1 MAMKNS
7 QIKALIEKNGRQ
19 SEILVCTEELSEL
32 IQAISKCERNR
43 LGDDYS
49 KNDLDNLYEEIA
61 DVQITIKLLKQL
73 FRLDPN
79 RIQAWQRRKEQR
91 TIKRYDL

>member
-1 MAMKNS
+1 MKKS
-7 QIKALIEKNGRQ
+7 QIKTLIEKNGRQ
-19 SEILVCTEELSEL
+19 SELLVCTEELSEL

-49 KNDLDNLYEEIA
+49 QNDLDNLYEEIA
-61 DVQITIKLLKQL
+61 DVQIVIKLLKQL

-91 TIKRYDL
+91 TVKRYGL

>member
-1 MAMKNS
+1 MKKS
-7 QIKALIEKNGRQ
+7 QIKELIEKNGRQ
-19 SEILVCTEELSEL
+19 SELLVCTEELSEL

-61 DVQITIKLLKQL
+61 DVQIVIKLLKQL
-73 FRLDPN
+73 FRLDPS
-79 RIQAWQRRKEQR
+79 RIQAWQRKKEQR
-91 TIKRYDL
+91 TVKRYGL

>member
-1 MAMKNS
+1 MKKS

-19 SEILVCTEELSEL
+19 SELLVCTEELSEL

-61 DVQITIKLLKQL
+61 DVQIVIKLLKQL

-79 RIQAWQRRKEQR
+79 RIQAWQRKKEQR
-91 TIKRYDL
+91 TVKRYGL